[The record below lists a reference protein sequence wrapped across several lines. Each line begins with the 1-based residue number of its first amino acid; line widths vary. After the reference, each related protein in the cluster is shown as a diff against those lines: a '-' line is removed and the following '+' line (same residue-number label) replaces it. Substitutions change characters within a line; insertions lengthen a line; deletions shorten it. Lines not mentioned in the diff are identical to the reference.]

1 MEEEYVG
8 TGRCSGLAWLDTVRE
23 WGLPVDD
30 EAMLHLPDRKPRE
43 ARGRGGKQ
51 TVMSSLTQ
59 KGVSPPGRRLQRH
72 HTQKHS
78 FRSRDVCRH
87 LQAQFTISC
96 TVSRKRAHPTE
107 AHISST
113 SITLVNRHP
122 QGRYQDDPSTLEGHR
137 SKCLHLECFSGV
149 GAGAGE
155 EDENLCWTLEL
166 PCFLGGPPPEA
177 EEERTDT
184 KR

>member
-1 MEEEYVG
+1 MGSQCLGLIPVEEGYIG
-8 TGRCSGLAWLDTVRE
+8 TGRCSGAWLDTVRD
-23 WGLPVDD
+23 WGLPVED
-30 EAMLHLPDRKPRE
+30 EATLHLPDRKPRE
-43 ARGRGGKQ
+43 ARGRRGRQ

-87 LQAQFTISC
+87 LQTQFTISC
-96 TVSRKRAHPTE
+96 TVSRKYAHPTE
-107 AHISST
+107 AHTSST

-122 QGRYQDDPSTLEGHR
+122 QGCYQEDPSTLEGWR

-149 GAGAGE
+149 GWGE
-155 EDENLCWTLEL
+155 VGENLY
-166 PCFLGGPPPEA
+166 
-177 EEERTDT
+177 
-184 KR
+184 